1 MIREKV
7 DYMRDFEII
16 KTDNPNEPEY
26 FYTSRGVKVVLMNS
40 PSQEACKN
48 FVRTVLAV
56 NAKYSNKDQ

>member
-1 MIREKV
+1 
-7 DYMRDFEII
+7 MRDFEII